1 MHHVSSIRDGWW
13 LDSPSILTS
22 MFTSAFSLLK
32 AHSEIVKAFVG
43 TFNKESPNIVNIKVH
58 ECHNWLMATLRQ
70 YRELSP
76 VRAGVPWPG
85 VPSVPQQVI
94 LSYITRPCQPCHR
107 SHSSAAQHLPTH
119 SITVLQSYLS
129 SSQGV
134 AGSSELTIK
143 CTFNCRTIKFM
154 CYLRTVHCKWAI
166 FCIWR
171 FPGGSGPTFPACIVT
186 PCLVLCVGWRVV
198 QSSSPHPLLHT
209 WAAAAC
215 DHSKQCCSRLETWRI
230 HWREHRRSPLPAFSW
245 GTIHYFLLSRSD
257 IFLFQVTIQSG
268 PLLRKSGSDASV
280 SC

>member
-13 LDSPSILTS
+13 LESPSILTS
-22 MFTSAFSLLK
+22 MFTSTFSLLK

-43 TFNKESPNIVNIKVH
+43 TFNKESLNIVNINVH

-76 VRAGVPWPG
+76 AMAGVPWPG

-143 CTFNCRTIKFM
+143 CTFNCRI
-154 CYLRTVHCKWAI
+154 R
-166 FCIWR
+166 
-171 FPGGSGPTFPACIVT
+171 
-186 PCLVLCVGWRVV
+186 
-198 QSSSPHPLLHT
+198 
-209 WAAAAC
+209 
-215 DHSKQCCSRLETWRI
+215 
-230 HWREHRRSPLPAFSW
+230 
-245 GTIHYFLLSRSD
+245 LLSLCAIRELCTVNGQYFAFEDS
-257 IFLFQVTIQSG
+257 LKAVVRHFQRVSWHPAWWCCVLAGEWSSHHLPIHSSTPG
-268 PLLRKSGSDASV
+268 PLQHVITANSV
-280 SC
+280 VAN